1 MTREDELRDLLNK
14 TTEGFAHYENNPS
27 TWLTWLVY
35 LLKQLEQQA
44 TGSNP
49 IHQQLYADM
58 LAMLQDAIRSR
69 LKTGGW

>member
-14 TTEGFAHYENNPS
+14 TAEGFAHYENNPS

-44 TGSNP
+44 TDSNT
-49 IHQQLYADM
+49 IHQQLYANT
-58 LAMLQDAIRSR
+58 LAMLQDAIRNR
-69 LKTGGW
+69 MRTGGW